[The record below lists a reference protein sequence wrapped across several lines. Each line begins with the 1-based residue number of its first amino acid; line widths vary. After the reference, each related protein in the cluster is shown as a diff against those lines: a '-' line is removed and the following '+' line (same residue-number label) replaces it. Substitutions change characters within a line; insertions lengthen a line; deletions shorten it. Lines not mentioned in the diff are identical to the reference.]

1 MAESF
6 GLVWSGPVRFVPACF
21 FFLLLF
27 SFVISY
33 LFSFVISYLF
43 SRLDTRPEA
52 CPLRLRD
59 LFSMDQA
66 RDSRPAPL
74 LVR

>member
-33 LFSFVISYLF
+33 LFS
-43 SRLDTRPEA
+43 RLDTRPEA

-59 LFSMDQA
+59 LFFMDQA

>member
-21 FFLLLF
+21 FFFFFFLL
-27 SFVISY
+27 